1 VATRTI
7 HPLREVVTCDVCGRT
22 LLAGEQ
28 AETYV
33 GGGERH
39 LVCELCVGRAL
50 HHGWVRE
57 GSQLDD
63 HAAHRV
69 AGDRRRLLGRLRGR
83 TGRGVAGEGED
94 ELGLDPG
101 LEDFDELDP
110 SLEPVAY
117 EAAEAEAAVA
127 RPPAD
132 PALSSA
138 VQRFN
143 ASKYPRTV
151 AGVAR
156 SLGVPTVT
164 VKEALDRPGAY
175 LVIVAWELCW
185 YRYLVDAHDDP
196 EAIAVDGQGYELSEL
211 DASELT
217 GNAGADERG
226 AVTLLGS

>member
-63 HAAHRV
+63 HAGHRDSS
-69 AGDRRRLLGRLRGR
+69 DRRRLLDRLRSR
-83 TGRGVAGEGED
+83 AGRGGAGGSD
-94 ELGLDPG
+94 DLSLDAG
-101 LEDFDELDP
+101 IEDFDDLDS
-110 SLEPVAY
+110 SLEPLGY
-117 EAAEAEAAVA
+117 EAVAEEAPAA
-127 RPPAD
+127 RAPAD
-132 PALSSA
+132 PALASA
-138 VQRFN
+138 VERFN
-143 ASKYPRTV
+143 VSKYPRTV

-175 LVIVAWELCW
+175 LLIVAWELCW
-185 YRYLVDAHDDP
+185 YRYLVDAHDGP
-196 EAIAVDGQGYELSEL
+196 EAVTVDGQGYELSEL

-226 AVTLLGS
+226 AVTLLGG